1 METGTWVALAGDEKN
16 VLVIIKC
23 VSCGKIHE
31 VKAPVAG
38 LIARE
43 NGALIQVAFPKMS
56 AGERELFVSG
66 ICDDCFPKEDGV
78 PYADD
83 ADADERTLM
92 DRLNDAEE
100 ERQNRCSS
108 DPAAELNADEIEG
121 DKLGDDPSNWY

>member
-1 METGTWVALAGDEKN
+1 MVIRHIAGDEEN
-16 VLVIIKC
+16 VLVVIKC
-23 VSCGKIHE
+23 VSCNKVHE

-43 NGALIQVAFPKMS
+43 NGALIQVAFPRMS

-66 ICDDCFPKEDGV
+66 ICDDCFPKAPEEEDEE
-78 PYADD
+78 D

-92 DRLNDAEE
+92 ERLNDAEE
-100 ERQNRCSS
+100 ERQNRCAS